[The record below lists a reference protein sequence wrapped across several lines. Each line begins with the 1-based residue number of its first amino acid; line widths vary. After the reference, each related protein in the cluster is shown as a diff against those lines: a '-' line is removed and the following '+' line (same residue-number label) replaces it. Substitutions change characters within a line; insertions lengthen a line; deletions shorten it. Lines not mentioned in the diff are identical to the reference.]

1 MKRFGIIGLV
11 VAISLLVVPTGWT
24 AVYPYTDAA
33 RGVSYSLDISDPT
46 NPYAGTTLTVNTST
60 SPSLSGWYIEAIL
73 FKFAQGDSPATVSG
87 LSENAPGT
95 WAVWNEGADPSIDF
109 QAFGRNDG
117 FSGFYNGS
125 ALGTRGIDLGANNTY
140 TFTFTFT
147 DPDPLFSVSTGL
159 PFKVAYFDGA
169 KPGGGYY
176 FNQLSVTLPEPG
188 TLVLLGSGLM
198 GLALYGRKKFS
209 R

>member
-1 MKRFGIIGLV
+1 MKRFGILGLV
-11 VAISLLVVPTGWT
+11 VAISLLVVPTGW
-24 AVYPYTDAA
+24 AAIYNYTDAA
-33 RGVSYSLDISDPT
+33 RGVSYSLNISDAT
-46 NPYAGTTLTVNTST
+46 NPYSLTTLTVNTSPA
-60 SPSLSGWYIEAIL
+60 PSLTGWYIEAIL
-73 FKFAQGDSPATVSG
+73 FKFAQGDSPATVSA
-87 LSENAPGT
+87 LSDDAPGT
-95 WAVWNEGADPSIDF
+95 WAVWNAGADPSIDF
-109 QAFGRNDG
+109 QAFDRNDG

-125 ALGTRGIDLGANNTY
+125 AFGTRGINLGTNQTN
-140 TFTFTFT
+140 TFTFTFD
-147 DPDPLFSVSTGL
+147 DPDPLFSTSAGI
-159 PFKVAYFDGA
+159 PFKVAYFDGP

>member
-24 AVYPYTDAA
+24 AVYNYTDAA
-33 RGVSYSLDISDPT
+33 RGVSYSLNISDPT
-46 NPYAGTTLTVNTST
+46 NPYAGTTLAVNTST

-73 FKFAQGDSPATVSG
+73 FKFAQGDSPATVSA
-87 LSENAPGT
+87 LSDDAPGT
-95 WAVWNEGADPSIDF
+95 WAVWNAGADPSIDF
-109 QAFGRNDG
+109 QAFDRNDG

-125 ALGTRGIDLGANNTY
+125 AFGTRGINLGTNQTN
-140 TFTFTFT
+140 TFTFTFA
-147 DPDPLFSVSTGL
+147 DSDPLFSTSAGI